1 MQIYSLDALNVTPLS
16 TNYNSDNTVKL
27 NKNTLLTENNIFF
40 NFENILQKPNDF
52 TINNF
57 SSLSL
62 TDRKNL
68 KDVLTINSL
77 APLDDEGF
85 STYLVANALYS
96 ITDRSR
102 YWVVEEPSITYNTA
116 SIAVSGTTANMDNR
130 YYFEIIFLDNLTCKI
145 AHENDGIRRY
155 LTTDITDSLI
165 FAKEAAL
172 DNLGEYSP
180 QIFLYTY
187 DRPNDLIVFY
197 KNISDIIYYLGYDSA
212 MQELTLIPTI
222 TGTNLNFTNQTVF
235 RCQLRADDSN
245 VTPLVDPWVSYEK
258 NSNNTI
264 DILKN
269 RSFKNIES
277 NTILNSQYSTIT
289 GNNLNTNI
297 LSLKNTNT
305 PENYQS
311 RANPFFQEPSVLIRD
326 YKKLF
331 TGSNQELGNDNI
343 TVGYEAYTTD
353 IVLKKDKVTYF
364 HIPQNFFPLKTL
376 NLND

>member
-197 KNISDIIYYLGYDSA
+197 IK
-212 MQELTLIPTI
+212 TI
-222 TGTNLNFTNQTVF
+222 
-235 RCQLRADDSN
+235 
-245 VTPLVDPWVSYEK
+245 
-258 NSNNTI
+258 
-264 DILKN
+264 
-269 RSFKNIES
+269 
-277 NTILNSQYSTIT
+277 
-289 GNNLNTNI
+289 
-297 LSLKNTNT
+297 
-305 PENYQS
+305 
-311 RANPFFQEPSVLIRD
+311 
-326 YKKLF
+326 
-331 TGSNQELGNDNI
+331 
-343 TVGYEAYTTD
+343 
-353 IVLKKDKVTYF
+353 
-364 HIPQNFFPLKTL
+364 
-376 NLND
+376 